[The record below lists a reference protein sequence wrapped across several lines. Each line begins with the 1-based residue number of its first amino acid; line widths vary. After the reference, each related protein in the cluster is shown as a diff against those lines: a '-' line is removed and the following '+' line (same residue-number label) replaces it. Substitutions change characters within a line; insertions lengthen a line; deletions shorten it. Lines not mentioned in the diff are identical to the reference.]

1 MIAYFT
7 HTLSFNLI
15 SNTVLILGIALPIIY
30 FTTMIRSKEVTDTE
44 RSRVKAFIPLFILGM
59 LFWSIQEQGSNVLN
73 IYGIENSDMKLN
85 LFGWKT
91 HFGEAIFQ
99 TINPLFILLFAPV
112 VTLLWQKLGK
122 NNLVY
127 LLSLQLVLFLAGAS
141 YILMGAI
148 GHIYG
153 DTQFSVNWVILSYVI
168 CVIGELCLSTGSSA
182 AVKLAPKAFNAQMM
196 SLWLLTNA
204 SAQAINGTLVKL
216 IKPLGQTN
224 YFIFLGVVATVITLI
239 ILAFI
244 PKISKAMKGI
254 R

>member
-1 MIAYFT
+1 MGIHNSQLTGLFF
-7 HTLSFNLI
+7 HTLS
-15 SNTVLILGIALPIIY
+15 VL
-30 FTTMIRSKEVTDTE
+30 
-44 RSRVKAFIPLFILGM
+44 
-59 LFWSIQEQGSNVLN
+59 
-73 IYGIENSDMKLN
+73 
-85 LFGWKT
+85 
-91 HFGEAIFQ
+91 
-99 TINPLFILLFAPV
+99 
-112 VTLLWQKLGK
+112 
-122 NNLVY
+122 LVR
-127 LLSLQLVLFLAGAS
+127 
-141 YILMGAI
+141 
-148 GHIYG
+148 
-153 DTQFSVNWVILSYVI
+153 
-168 CVIGELCLSTGSSA
+168 LCLSPTGSSA

>member
-1 MIAYFT
+1 
-7 HTLSFNLI
+7 
-15 SNTVLILGIALPIIY
+15 
-30 FTTMIRSKEVTDTE
+30 
-44 RSRVKAFIPLFILGM
+44 M

-122 NNLVY
+122 KQP
-127 LLSLQLVLFLAGAS
+127 SLPIKFAIGTILAGAS

-168 CVIGELCLSTGSSA
+168 CVIGELCLSQTGSSA